1 MTKASGAYEGLSRGQ
16 MRVIARSTK
25 TTRQLAIKYGVRE
38 ATIAAIIQHFRD
50 PAVKARRDAIVGG
63 AKQ

>member
-1 MTKASGAYEGLSRGQ
+1 

-25 TTRQLAIKYGVRE
+25 TKRQLAIQYGVRE
-38 ATIAAIIQHFRD
+38 ATITAIREHFRD